1 MRRVEGYEQDKC
13 SRTIASSVEYI
24 VDTPAFAFD
33 THAERSTDLPGTSQV
48 MPLLP
53 TVGSK
58 TSYESAIT
66 PHSAILLRCSPY
78 LMDTIEK
85 AVVKLQ
91 HTSDQLEAQIRA
103 VQVQIAQQDR

>member
-1 MRRVEGYEQDKC
+1 
-13 SRTIASSVEYI
+13 
-24 VDTPAFAFD
+24 
-33 THAERSTDLPGTSQV
+33 

-58 TSYESAIT
+58 TSYESER
-66 PHSAILLRCSPY
+66 LLIGNTVAMLSY
-78 LMDTIEK
+78 FMNTIEK